1 MKHVSLRHM
10 KTTKP
15 KARADIES
23 DAGEHGQEAAQEAQE
38 GGFELPE
45 ARTPIQPLRLVV
57 MGVPRPQPRP
67 RFAKGRV
74 VSTVDPKIRGWQ
86 RAVEHAAK
94 MAKQS
99 LHTGSGS
106 MVANVADALG
116 RYRPLKLSVTFFF
129 GTRHKERWGHPHT
142 HKPDV
147 DNLAKLIMDVLVK
160 AQLITGDDCR
170 ISLACLRKV
179 WCDLSGSGAVIML
192 EEDMEAQTPHKG
204 IRHIAD
210 AERPAWL

>member
-1 MKHVSLRHM
+1 M
-10 KTTKP
+10 KTKSTKAQTDS
-15 KARADIES
+15 KAGAD
-23 DAGEHGQEAAQEAQE
+23 EHVQEAAQEAQE
-38 GGFELPE
+38 GGFEPRE
-45 ARTPIQPLRLVV
+45 ARAPIQPLRLVV

-94 MAKQS
+94 MAKQA
-99 LHTGSGS
+99 LHTGTGQMAAS
-106 MVANVADALG
+106 VADALG

-129 GTRHKERWGHPHT
+129 GTRHQERWGLPHT

-179 WCDLSGSGAVIML
+179 WCDLSGSGAVIMI
-192 EEDMEAQTPHKG
+192 EEDREAQTHSKG
-204 IRHIAD
+204 VRHIAD